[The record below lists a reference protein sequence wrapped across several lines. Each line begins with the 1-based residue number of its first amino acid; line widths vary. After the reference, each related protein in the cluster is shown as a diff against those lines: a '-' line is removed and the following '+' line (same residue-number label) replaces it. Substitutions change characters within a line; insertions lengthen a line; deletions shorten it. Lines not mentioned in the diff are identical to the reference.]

1 MDYGTFS
8 GLYTGFL
15 IVIFIGIIA
24 WAYSSKNKSSFDK
37 AANLVFADD
46 EAIASKPSA
55 DNKNAGANL

>member
-1 MDYGTFS
+1 MDHGTFS

-24 WAYSSKNKSSFDK
+24 WAYSSKRKPSFDQ

-46 EAIASKPSA
+46 EKFAEKPSA

>member
-24 WAYSSKNKSSFDK
+24 WAYSSKRKASFEQ

-46 EAIASKPSA
+46 EQALKASA
-55 DNKNAGANL
+55 EDKNAGAK

>member
-24 WAYSSKNKSSFDK
+24 WAYSSKRKSSFET

-46 EAIASKPSA
+46 EKCKPSA

>member
-46 EAIASKPSA
+46 EAVKPSA